1 MPSSRGWLWMVA
13 VVASP
18 LACAAT
24 PPQPQ
29 QPPTAPVQPNAALL
43 EFLGDWSPEE
53 RALLNM
59 DKQADKTP
67 DTPAPEARGERR
79 AP

>member
-1 MPSSRGWLWMVA
+1 MPSSRGWFWLVA

-18 LACAAT
+18 LACAA
-24 PPQPQ
+24 PQPQPQ
-29 QPPTAPVQPNAALL
+29 QQPTTPIQPSAALL

-59 DKQADKTP
+59 NKQADKTP
-67 DTPAPEARGERR
+67 DSPAPEARGERR